1 VNGLLR
7 APLGTSIP
15 RPRTMDKTVPR
26 NGVLRCLLCHEA
38 PTTGMHPVP
47 VVSRT
52 TPLFVLCELWCEGC
66 ATLAYGVHLFRH
78 ATLPK
83 GEG

>member
-1 VNGLLR
+1 
-7 APLGTSIP
+7 
-15 RPRTMDKTVPR
+15 MK
-26 NGVLRCLLCHEA
+26 
-38 PTTGMHPVP
+38 GMHPVP